1 MAENTTTTGSMERH
15 ALFAPKFKL
24 IRTPCAPVLPVSS
37 LSQNEN
43 ASTAGVMKKA
53 SLAPIVLDQP
63 LSSDKESKENI
74 SSNTTSGESK
84 KQIAVNVIDA
94 DKARAA
100 AALAVAA
107 AANKAQKSVPV
118 QSQNSSVATM
128 APQRAHGFPGGLKL
142 PRTPRFAPTASVP
155 QPPAAVTTSANAQT
169 APVVATAT
177 TETTGK
183 DVHTPQTME
192 EAQGTT
198 QQPSAVSTQR
208 MVRFADEQPQT
219 NGCAAVPSPKHAQVV
234 QPAPFVQPVQAQAQ
248 AQPQPAPVATVQ
260 AQPGAPEAVLAPKPV
275 PVPQASTALSRQ
287 QDQPAPQLEPLL
299 KAQQQQQA
307 AAVQQERS
315 TTASEVTKQTEESV
329 LTTEAD
335 ILAAAESRALA
346 LWAQADRRSV
356 AAAELR
362 RQVNVL
368 DAEEAALRARAARAE
383 GEAGLLRAR
392 LIGNVAVEAG
402 MEADL
407 VDKASGPLV
416 ATGAPVPSGAALAQ
430 AAAAL
435 PMCIGVPATSM
446 PVQVQYN
453 NANTFTAAEA
463 ADHPQKLSGVQVAP
477 APEMSAPPAVQVQA
491 PQAQAQVQAPQP
503 QVQAPQPQVQA
514 PQPQVQVQAPQPQPQ
529 PSLQPVNFERLAAS
543 TLELLRSNSN
553 NSVDESLAN
562 ATPASSNPSPL
573 PRVAL
578 RFSSEKKVME
588 TAPSA
593 ASPVEDSPGASAQR
607 GIASVIARR
616 ESFGR
621 SGASLAMPTEAAM
634 TLDDATRDADTCAEM
649 PSTPGYGCLA
659 DPSLA
664 FIDSELSR
672 CAPMQRLRG
681 HSDFV
686 VSVEPFNSDSS
697 LFTAALDDCVRV
709 WRPVMADRE
718 NGGPWQCA
726 SVRIAPD
733 SLTCAR
739 LGGYGDF
746 AGDTLTCAVS
756 TLSGGCYVLD
766 ALDASRP
773 AMMLPSARPETTA
786 AAPLLTVDCFG
797 PLVAAAGAEGAG
809 VTVWDVRAPNRAA
822 AFAPLQGRGSVRDA
836 RICPGGMRVALAT
849 EEGAELLDLR
859 AASGQ
864 AAMGG
869 SLSLRLQ
876 GVPAGGTGS
885 VRWSRGGAE
894 VWACDA
900 MGCLHRWSS
909 SGAGDANLR
918 ALASSAASNA
928 VEDCAPHACDFDVLD
943 VALPHGGG
951 LRGISGFGASIAV
964 GDAANGAPIM
974 SFDGSAPLSGDSPPP
989 IDGAE
994 EQSRD
999 ILRVCWLGERAGAG
1013 VGAVDAPMFACGD
1026 THGDV
1031 TLWGTAI

>member
-1 MAENTTTTGSMERH
+1 
-15 ALFAPKFKL
+15 
-24 IRTPCAPVLPVSS
+24 
-37 LSQNEN
+37 
-43 ASTAGVMKKA
+43 
-53 SLAPIVLDQP
+53 
-63 LSSDKESKENI
+63 
-74 SSNTTSGESK
+74 
-84 KQIAVNVIDA
+84 
-94 DKARAA
+94 
-100 AALAVAA
+100 
-107 AANKAQKSVPV
+107 
-118 QSQNSSVATM
+118 M

-198 QQPSAVSTQR
+198 QQPTAVSTQR
-208 MVRFADEQPQT
+208 TVRFADEQPQT

-463 ADHPQKLSGVQVAP
+463 ADHPQKVSGVQVAP

-529 PSLQPVNFERLAAS
+529 PSLQPQ
-543 TLELLRSNSN
+543 T
-553 NSVDESLAN
+553 
-562 ATPASSNPSPL
+562 
-573 PRVAL
+573 
-578 RFSSEKKVME
+578 
-588 TAPSA
+588 
-593 ASPVEDSPGASAQR
+593 
-607 GIASVIARR
+607 
-616 ESFGR
+616 
-621 SGASLAMPTEAAM
+621 
-634 TLDDATRDADTCAEM
+634 
-649 PSTPGYGCLA
+649 
-659 DPSLA
+659 
-664 FIDSELSR
+664 
-672 CAPMQRLRG
+672 
-681 HSDFV
+681 
-686 VSVEPFNSDSS
+686 
-697 LFTAALDDCVRV
+697 
-709 WRPVMADRE
+709 
-718 NGGPWQCA
+718 
-726 SVRIAPD
+726 
-733 SLTCAR
+733 
-739 LGGYGDF
+739 
-746 AGDTLTCAVS
+746 
-756 TLSGGCYVLD
+756 
-766 ALDASRP
+766 
-773 AMMLPSARPETTA
+773 
-786 AAPLLTVDCFG
+786 
-797 PLVAAAGAEGAG
+797 
-809 VTVWDVRAPNRAA
+809 
-822 AFAPLQGRGSVRDA
+822 
-836 RICPGGMRVALAT
+836 
-849 EEGAELLDLR
+849 
-859 AASGQ
+859 
-864 AAMGG
+864 
-869 SLSLRLQ
+869 
-876 GVPAGGTGS
+876 
-885 VRWSRGGAE
+885 
-894 VWACDA
+894 
-900 MGCLHRWSS
+900 
-909 SGAGDANLR
+909 
-918 ALASSAASNA
+918 
-928 VEDCAPHACDFDVLD
+928 
-943 VALPHGGG
+943 
-951 LRGISGFGASIAV
+951 
-964 GDAANGAPIM
+964 
-974 SFDGSAPLSGDSPPP
+974 
-989 IDGAE
+989 
-994 EQSRD
+994 
-999 ILRVCWLGERAGAG
+999 
-1013 VGAVDAPMFACGD
+1013 
-1026 THGDV
+1026 
-1031 TLWGTAI
+1031 